1 MFSVHGVSGKIY
13 SGTLEQ
19 VRELGAV
26 QAVARARAA
35 AATGGQDELP
45 PSVVLSTLHGGGSG
59 GGSGGGGARDAPQN
73 HLAHE
78 ALAAYGGGGG
88 AVRQP
93 LLDVQQ
99 LMSRDLVSVPLAASL
114 RQAWAVL
121 ADAGVGQ
128 APVLGPGAGVIGL
141 ISRADLLRNLPRE
154 LERAADFGARLD
166 MPVSAAM
173 WSPVPVARGDT
184 PVRAA
189 AQLMLELGLPG
200 LPVADDDGRLLGFL
214 SRTDLLKALTR
225 EPPLD
230 LWS

>member
-19 VRELGAV
+19 VRDLAPV
-26 QAVARARAA
+26 QATARARASEA
-35 AATGGQDELP
+35 AGGAE
-45 PSVVLSTLHGGGSG
+45 SRSFAHVLAGQ
-59 GGSGGGGARDAPQN
+59 GGGAGAGQTDAPQN
-73 HLAHE
+73 HLAFE
-78 ALAAYGGGGG
+78 ALAAYGGG
-88 AVRQP
+88 APARRP
-93 LLDVQQ
+93 LMLVHE
-99 LMSRDLVSVPLAASL
+99 LMSRHLISVPVRATL

-128 APVLGPGAGVIGL
+128 APVLNAASAVVGL
-141 ISRADLLRNLPRE
+141 ISRADLLRNLPRD
-154 LERAADFGARLD
+154 LERAGDFATRLD
-166 MPVSAAM
+166 ASVSVAM
-173 WSPVPVARGDT
+173 WSPVPVARQDT

-200 LPVADDDGRLLGFL
+200 LPVADDADQLVGFL